1 MPTRLYLAS
10 AIALV
15 LFPAFA
21 CAADEAAAPASASA
35 ALTVLDRINVF
46 GQREDVDRTAGSA
59 HYIDE
64 EQLQAFNYR
73 DVNRVMRQV
82 PGIYVVE
89 EEGYGLRP
97 NLGIRGS
104 GTDRNGRI
112 TVMEDGVLIAPAP
125 YAGPSAYYFPTMA
138 RINAVEVLKGSASV
152 AFGPRTTGGAINLI
166 STPVPSETAGEVDVS
181 IGSDATL
188 LAHGWVGTMG
198 ENFGVLLEGVRQQ
211 TDGFKALDGGRD
223 DDTGYRLNDFMGKL
237 RWVSSPDADRYQELE
252 LKLGRTRQDSDETYL
267 GLTDADFAATPF
279 RRYAASARDNI
290 QTLHHGYELRH
301 LIELSQRADL
311 STVAYRTEF
320 ERAWYKL
327 NDVQG
332 ISLGNILADPDA
344 YADPYAWLTGG
355 NSPADALRVRNNN
368 RSYYAQGI
376 QSVLGLA
383 LGGDTVGHELEIG
396 LRLHRD
402 EEDRYQNDDRY
413 MMVDGRMVQ
422 TSAGAPGTQDN
433 RVGEA
438 EAVSLYVQD
447 TISFGN
453 WILTPGLRYEHID
466 LTRRNYSTATG
477 DRISPLSVSESSVS
491 ELIPGLGATWLASDR
506 LTAFAS
512 VHKGFNPP
520 GPGSGAE
527 PEESVNT
534 EIGLRWA
541 NNGTRAE
548 LVAFHVDY
556 SNLVGT
562 CTASTGGNCNIG
574 DQFDG
579 GEARVKGIEATFGH
593 RIELGNG
600 LAMPLQLAYT
610 WTEAEFRNG
619 FSSDFGEWGTVE
631 AGDQL
636 PYLPEHTLHAEIG
649 LRGERWRIG
658 LGANYLDSMRTVA
671 GPGSAP
677 AGERTDSAL
686 VWDLSAGYALF
697 ANAELYARVEN
708 LSDREYIVARRPAG
722 ARPGLPRSVFL
733 GLRVGF

>member
-1 MPTRLYLAS
+1 
-10 AIALV
+10 
-15 LFPAFA
+15 
-21 CAADEAAAPASASA
+21 
-35 ALTVLDRINVF
+35 
-46 GQREDVDRTAGSA
+46 
-59 HYIDE
+59 
-64 EQLQAFNYR
+64 
-73 DVNRVMRQV
+73 
-82 PGIYVVE
+82 
-89 EEGYGLRP
+89 
-97 NLGIRGS
+97 
-104 GTDRNGRI
+104 
-112 TVMEDGVLIAPAP
+112 
-125 YAGPSAYYFPTMA
+125 
-138 RINAVEVLKGSASV
+138 
-152 AFGPRTTGGAINLI
+152 
-166 STPVPSETAGEVDVS
+166 
-181 IGSDATL
+181 
-188 LAHGWVGTMG
+188 
-198 ENFGVLLEGVRQQ
+198 
-211 TDGFKALDGGRD
+211 
-223 DDTGYRLNDFMGKL
+223 
-237 RWVSSPDADRYQELE
+237 
-252 LKLGRTRQDSDETYL
+252 
-267 GLTDADFAATPF
+267 
-279 RRYAASARDNI
+279 
-290 QTLHHGYELRH
+290 
-301 LIELSQRADL
+301 
-311 STVAYRTEF
+311 
-320 ERAWYKL
+320 
-327 NDVQG
+327 
-332 ISLGNILADPDA
+332 
-344 YADPYAWLTGG
+344 
-355 NSPADALRVRNNN
+355 
-368 RSYYAQGI
+368 
-376 QSVLGLA
+376 
-383 LGGDTVGHELEIG
+383 HELEIG

-413 MMVDGRMVQ
+413 MMLDGRMVQ

-708 LSDREYIVARRPAG
+708 LSDREYIVGRRPPGPAAQRLPGPARGLLSRFRFAREGPKAGGNPGLHFFTSPSPGPSIPCGKGVGGRGLPGPGTRSSVVATFSGPGASMSGVSQPSSFAIDLPDSLIARARRGDAS
-722 ARPGLPRSVFL
+722 AFEQIYRKFERPVFTL
-733 GLRVGF
+733 ALRLTADREE